1 MNNKFKVILLCM
13 LYVCGY
19 QILTAAQIN
28 GEFGNKRVVIS
39 QISNK
44 IPKPGV
50 DQGTDRA
57 ITTPLM
63 VSFAPL
69 ATTDGANNPP
79 RIHDNLYF
87 LTYCGAYSAMPGCY
101 LRSAAPTDT
110 AYVKLY
116 LGTIPNNYKY
126 TFSSASAKLILTIT
140 PHAII
145 YDEDNHIVVHV
156 QQSHAPN
163 DLLAINEPY
172 TDISL
177 ELTAIPGSEPLAGG
191 LSPQKGYSGYV
202 TQ

>member
-1 MNNKFKVILLCM
+1 MKNKLKVILLCM
-13 LYVCGY
+13 LYIFGY

-39 QISNK
+39 QITNK

-50 DQGTDRA
+50 EQGTDRA
-57 ITTPLM
+57 IITSLM

-69 ATTDGANNPP
+69 ATTVGANTPP

-87 LTYCGAYSAMPGCY
+87 LTYCGAYNAMPGCY
-101 LRSAAPTDT
+101 LRSDAPTDT

-145 YDEDNHIVVHV
+145 YDEGNPIVVHV
-156 QQSHAPN
+156 QSHAPN
-163 DLLAINEPY
+163 AELGINEDY

-177 ELTAIPGSEPLAGG
+177 ELTAIPGLEPLAGG